1 MLVCGDVVMHVTN
14 ESIRASA
21 VHVDVVDSGGG
32 CDSGLEV
39 SVITA
44 VVVSAGVVL

>member
-1 MLVCGDVVMHVTN
+1 MVLGGVSVVLGGVSVGLLDVDD
-14 ESIRASA
+14 
-21 VHVDVVDSGGG
+21 VDCGGG